1 MTTSKRSR
9 LDRFLSAKL
18 GINRGDVRLMLAK
31 KQVIVDGVVATE
43 IQQQINAFTHVAL
56 VDYADGESVK
66 ILQDNQPQYWMMNKP
81 IGVVSATTDEQH
93 KTVIDLFSHVDVSDL
108 HIAGRLDLNSSG
120 LLLLTND
127 GRWSRA
133 LSDPEA
139 GVSKCYRV
147 LLAKPLTEDYIQ
159 AFAEGMYF
167 SYENITTR
175 PVVLTIIS
183 DYVAELRLVEGR
195 YHQIKRMFGRFRNP
209 VLALHR
215 YAIGNLLLD
224 NELTSG
230 ECRNLTKQ
238 EVQTIKKP
246 D

>member
-31 KQVIVDGVVATE
+31 KHVIVDGITATD

-56 VDYADGESVK
+56 VNQADGKSVK
-66 ILQDNQPQYWMMNKP
+66 VLQDNQPQYWMMNKP

-93 KTVIDLFSHVDVSDL
+93 KTVIDLFSHADVSDL

-133 LSDPEA
+133 LSEPKAE
-139 GVSKCYRV
+139 VSKCYRV
-147 LLAKPLTEDYIQ
+147 TLEKPLTEDYIQ

-175 PVVLTIIS
+175 PVELKIIS

-215 YAIGNLLLD
+215 TSIGNVLLD
-224 NELTSG
+224 EKLAPGQYRPLTD
-230 ECRNLTKQ
+230 E
-238 EVQTIKKP
+238 EVKI
-246 D
+246 

>member
-1 MTTSKRSR
+1 MSTSKRSR

-31 KQVIVDGVVATE
+31 KHVMVDGIAATD
-43 IQQQINAFTHVAL
+43 IQQQVNAFTHVAL
-56 VDYADGESVK
+56 VDQAGGDSVTV
-66 ILQDNQPQYWMMNKP
+66 LQDNQPQYWMMNKP
-81 IGVVSATTDEQH
+81 IGVVSATADEQH
-93 KTVIDLFSHVDVSDL
+93 KTVIDLLPASDVSDL

-133 LSDPEA
+133 LSEPSA
-139 GVSKCYRV
+139 GVGKCYRV
-147 LLAKPLTEDYIQ
+147 RLEKPLTEDYIQ

-167 SYENITTR
+167 SYEDITTR

-215 YAIGNLLLD
+215 ISIGNLLLD
-224 NELTSG
+224 ETLMPGQYRPLTD
-230 ECRNLTKQ
+230 R
-238 EVQTIKKP
+238 EVKEIV
-246 D
+246 